1 MCYLTLLLLCA
12 SLFFRQKENQA
23 IHNLTLRI
31 KEVIKNKPDS
41 ETYLTQEVFE
51 NAVEEGEDLLVIS
64 ETGQVFTKEVVLSDP
79 ESCMLVLESDR
90 MGNMKMM
97 SFYLATIGLAF
108 SIPL

>member
-1 MCYLTLLLLCA
+1 MYYLTLFLFCA
-12 SLFFRQKENQA
+12 SFFFRQKEKQA
-23 IHNLTLRI
+23 LHNLILRI
-31 KEVIKNKPDS
+31 QEVIKSKPES

-51 NAVEEGEDLLVIS
+51 SAVEEGEELLVIS
-64 ETGQVFTKEVVLSDP
+64 ETGQVFTKEVIFSDP

-97 SFYLATIGLAF
+97 SFYLAIICLAF